1 MLPIYWSGCMKI
13 LHRWVTIPCIHEKV
27 GKGVTP
33 LAQTFLKGRLC
44 PGNEISL
51 FYHLRGLGT

>member
-27 GKGVTP
+27 EKGVTP
-33 LAQTFLKGRLC
+33 LAQTFLKRKALPRKMKSPYSTIFG
-44 PGNEISL
+44 G
-51 FYHLRGLGT
+51 

>member
-13 LHRWVTIPCIHEKV
+13 LHRWITIHCIHEKV

-33 LAQTFLKGRLC
+33 LAQTFLKRKAV
-44 PGNEISL
+44 SQK
-51 FYHLRGLGT
+51 